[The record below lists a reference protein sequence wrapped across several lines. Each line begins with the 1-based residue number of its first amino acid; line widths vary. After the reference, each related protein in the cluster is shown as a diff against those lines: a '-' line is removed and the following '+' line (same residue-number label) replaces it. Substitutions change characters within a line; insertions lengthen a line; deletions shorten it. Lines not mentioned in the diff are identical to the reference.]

1 MTQQPGFLTVP
12 AFEVKQSKGKR
23 IYLFAVDAKKIPN
36 LAAVSRVKRDAD
48 ARLVGYQRPEVAR
61 HIAGIREYLESEA
74 PMMPNGIVVCFDKR
88 VKFEALKGEGASTN
102 TKRQRLGLLHIPMV
116 KPGEKKPGLIV
127 DGQQRTAAI
136 REAKISAFP
145 IAVSAFITDDAKEQ
159 TEQFILV
166 NSAKP
171 LPKGLLNELS
181 PYTETLLPSDLHKR
195 RTAAR
200 LLERLNHDEDSPLYK
215 MIRTPTSP
223 TGVIRDNSV
232 LRMLDASLSDGALAK
247 YEVKGGVRAF
257 ETMVVLLKRFWGAV
271 AETWPEAWGLPPRRS
286 RLMHGAGV
294 IAVGNLMDHIVAGYP
309 RRERVPRR
317 QYFVDRL
324 VQMQPVCAWTS
335 GSWRFPAGPIAWNGF
350 QNTNQDVDRLREYL
364 QHACG

>member
-1 MTQQPGFLTVP
+1 MTHSPDSLTVP
-12 AFEVKQSKGKR
+12 AFEVKQSKGKK
-23 IYLFAVDAKKIPN
+23 IYLFAVDAKKIPSM
-36 LAAVSRVKRDAD
+36 ASVSRVKRDAD

-61 HIAGIREYLESEA
+61 HIAGIREYLESES

-88 VKFEALKGEGASTN
+88 VRFEPIKGATTN
-102 TKRQRLGLLHIPMV
+102 TARQKLGLLHIPV
-116 KPGEKKPGLIV
+116 VDAGEKKPGLIV

-136 REAKISAFP
+136 REAKISSFP

-181 PYTETLLPSDLHKR
+181 PYTEALLPADLHKR

-200 LLERLNHDEDSPLYK
+200 LLERLNHDEDSPLFK

-223 TGVIRDNSV
+223 TGVIRDNSM

-247 YEVKGGVRAF
+247 YEVAGGKRAF
-257 ETMVVLLKRFWGAV
+257 AAMVEMLKRYWAAV
-271 AETWPEAWGLPPRRS
+271 ADTWPDAWGVSPRRS
-286 RLMHGAGV
+286 RLMHGAGI
-294 IAVGNLMDHIVAGYP
+294 IAVGNLMDHIVAQYP
-309 RRERVPRR
+309 RRQQIPGLG
-317 QYFVDRL
+317 YFVKKLQR
-324 VQMQPVCAWTS
+324 VQGSCAWTH
-335 GSWRFPAGPIAWNGF
+335 GVWEFPEGPVLWNGF
-350 QNTNQDVDRLREYL
+350 QNTNQDVERLREYL
-364 QHACG
+364 QRVY